1 MSDTTEQL
9 QRYIDA
15 IKLDILDLFN
25 KPTLNVFEFRRIGE
39 LCEIMIPLCNSAAG
53 GTIMPSV
60 INNAMWESEEKA
72 PTLHSA
78 LGGHVFDV
86 DTLLQEKYRAMAK
99 THEDLRLKLAHA
111 ALAERDH
118 VRNATILAGQIEN
131 IGFMEAGLAAQ
142 RQLLD
147 GRAAE
152 LDRREL
158 QLTSGGSSEATKKL
172 SSGATIDAEHEPDEQ
187 QGEAP

>member
-1 MSDTTEQL
+1 MSDTKEQL

-15 IKLDILDLFN
+15 LKLDILDLFN

-39 LCEIMIPLCNSAAG
+39 LCEIIIPLCNSASG

-78 LGGHVFDV
+78 LGGTIFDA
-86 DTLLQEKYRAMAK
+86 DTLLKDKYAAMARD
-99 THEDLRLKLAHA
+99 HEALRLKMAHA
-111 ALAERDH
+111 SLAERDH
-118 VRNATILAGQIEN
+118 VRNGRILAEQIEN
-131 IGFMEAGLAAQ
+131 VGFMEAGLAAQ

-152 LDRREL
+152 LDRREQQL
-158 QLTSGGSSEATKKL
+158 ALTSGETAKQL

-187 QGEAP
+187 PGEAS